1 MMKLRLRINPLWV
14 ALLALPL
21 ALVVAFQVAVALT
34 AFNPSDQPVGY
45 VAQDEMTSFNL
56 KSGNE
61 FLFRGNYER
70 ESWSGGLLAYPAD
83 KLGNVDTAAPA
94 WDTAEA
100 LALQDWDTGR
110 FIATM
115 RDDGVAVPF
124 RLANLSAAQQA
135 YFGGSVALVNFL
147 RGDRDYEG
155 SPYRIRGTV
164 LGDIIHS
171 RPLYVHDATNPT
183 VFVGANDG
191 MLHAIN
197 AATPNVGGG
206 IGGSERWAYVP
217 SMLLP
222 KLNKLAVTPY
232 VHDYFVDGQ
241 INVANID
248 SGTQRILVGGLGAG
262 GKGLYALDIS
272 GSTGLTAAT
281 ESDVTAKVMWEI
293 APTKVNHASP
303 TTANAYVNLG
313 YTFGTITI
321 AQMDVSG
328 TTTDVVIVGNGYN
341 DGLGDYTA
349 CTHATPTYGNCGGDY
364 AARLYVINAITGQ
377 LIKSI
382 KAGANGTAA
391 QPNGLST
398 PAAIDTTGDG
408 KVDRVYAGDLD
419 GTMWKFDLSVGSS
432 TALSVTSPAQAI
444 TTTPAVAIHPE
455 GGYMVNF
462 ATGKMLITADTTDS
476 AVHYVYGIWDGAP
489 VANTALL
496 TQSLTER
503 SYTRGGVTTRVR
515 RVTSSQ
521 PNWASGASNHK
532 GWKVALPA
540 GEKVVGEG
548 AFVENGRYYFTSH
561 NPRVMTPVPN
571 TATIIAGENWLMEL
585 DYLSGGTKNQ
595 PFLDLS
601 ADIKL
606 DNDDRLRYIATDAEV
621 IADST
626 KLDTPIPTTDGI
638 SVGKFI
644 STGVLSQPILVQ
656 LLSLNDTLFNQNP
669 DVTITPVILGQG
681 VDGGHFDQ
689 DIYYGTG
696 AASKAVGTV
705 NFSYAASRTA
715 KNVSALTITANGET
729 IYTGAPGN
737 RRPRDLDDFLDGQS
751 SANYRISANYDGNN
765 SMIGIE
771 AKATGLAYNGPITV
785 TITTSGLSGPA
796 AYQKVDL
803 AGGSAATPGDR
814 CTKCKAKNHIH
825 QYDDK
830 YDVTGV
836 NMLNASNT
844 AQNLVNAIP
853 STATEFKVLMHNQYL
868 SPAVQMHLGTPGY
881 LFDVNVGYIRIK
893 DYQTSATLDLAAVT
907 TYRRATTASATAQPL
922 QSLTFNMPTDALT
935 ARDWWGNGDV
945 RVGLHPTVYYCAYSS
960 AGVNDGNMYRPVV
973 PPANGIDGPGV
984 NGWSGLTTPVT
995 ATGARHNGALTI
1007 QIIAANTPN
1016 SAIEENLPGRPEY
1029 GWRVKAALF
1038 PLYVLAEYNTYW
1050 HHPNGKCYGDTGWS
1064 KTPGPDNGS
1073 STASN
1078 KAAGSTDP
1086 KIGELGVGAGNI
1098 TDTTTTTVGDVTTT
1112 VITYSSGL
1120 TATIVRTANRTGGQR
1135 DGSVTIVTKDTLC
1148 MSTAGCTGV
1157 TQVIASAKGSIR
1169 SGGDERGLQARTGRI
1184 SWRELVA
1191 P

>member
-1 MMKLRLRINPLWV
+1 MKLHMRINPLWV
-14 ALLALPL
+14 VLLALPL
-21 ALVVAFQVAVALT
+21 ALVVWFKVAVAVS

-45 VAQDEMTSFNL
+45 VAQDEMTSYNL

-61 FLFRGNYER
+61 FLFRGHYER
-70 ESWSGGLLAYPAD
+70 EYWSGGLLAYPAD

-100 LALQDWDTGR
+100 LELQNWDTGR

-115 RDDGVAVPF
+115 KDDGTAVPF

-135 YFGGSVALVNFL
+135 HFGGSIALVNYL
-147 RGDRDYEG
+147 RGDRDDEG

-183 VFVGANDG
+183 LFVGANDG

-197 AATPNVGGG
+197 AATPIAGTG
-206 IGGSERWAYVP
+206 IGGTERWAYVP

-222 KLNKLAVTPY
+222 KLKNLAVTPY

-241 INVANID
+241 INVAHVD
-248 SGTQRILVGGLGAG
+248 GGAQRILVGGLGAG

-272 GSTGLTAAT
+272 GSAGLTAAA
-281 ESDVTAKVMWEI
+281 ESDVAAKVLWEI
-293 APTKVNHASP
+293 SPTKVKYASP

-313 YTFGTITI
+313 YTYGTITI
-321 AQMDVSG
+321 ARMDVSG
-328 TTTDVVIVGNGYN
+328 TPTDVVIVGNGYN
-341 DGLGDYTA
+341 DGLGSYSD
-349 CTHATPTYGNCGGDY
+349 CTHATPTYANCGGDY
-364 AARLYVINAITGQ
+364 AARLFVINAITGQ
-377 LIKSI
+377 LVKSI
-382 KAGANGTAA
+382 KAGSSATAA

-398 PAAIDTTGDG
+398 PAAIDTNGDG
-408 KVDRVYAGDLD
+408 LVDRVYAGDLN
-419 GTMWKFDLSVGSS
+419 GTMWKFDLSAGTS
-432 TALSVTSPAQAI
+432 TALLTTSPAQAI

-462 ATGKMLITADTTDS
+462 ATGKMLVTADTTDS
-476 AVHYVYGIWDGAP
+476 SVHYAYGVWDPA
-489 VANTALL
+489 TARSNAAML
-496 TQSLTER
+496 TQTLTER

-515 RVTSSQ
+515 RITNNQQ
-521 PNWASGASNHK
+521 PNWTNGAGNHI

-548 AFVENGRYYFTSH
+548 SFVENGRFYFTTH
-561 NPRVMTPVPN
+561 NPRVTTPVPN
-571 TATIIAGENWLMEL
+571 TGTTIAGENWLMEL
-585 DYLSGGTKNQ
+585 DYLSGGAKNQ

-601 ADIKL
+601 ADVKL

-621 IADST
+621 IADGT
-626 KLDTPIPTTDGI
+626 KLDTPILTTDGI

-669 DVTITPVILGQG
+669 DVTIPPVILGQG

-696 AASKAVGTV
+696 VATKAFGRVQFTYANSGT
-705 NFSYAASRTA
+705 AR
-715 KNVSALTITANGET
+715 NVSALTIKANGET
-729 IYTGAPGN
+729 VYTGSPGN
-737 RRPRDLDDFLDGQS
+737 YKPRDLDDFLDGRS
-751 SANYRISANYDGNN
+751 STNYVISTDPDDSNRTIRIT
-765 SMIGIE
+765 
-771 AKATGLAYNGPITV
+771 AKATGAAYNGPITV
-785 TITTSGLSGPA
+785 TITTNGNSPG
-796 AYQKVDL
+796 YNKEDL
-803 AGGSAATPGDR
+803 TGGSAATPGDTCVTCR
-814 CTKCKAKNHIH
+814 AKNHIH

-836 NMLNASNT
+836 NMLNASNS
-844 AQNLVNAIP
+844 AQNLANAIP
-853 STATEFKVLMHNQYL
+853 STSTEFKVLMHNQYL
-868 SPAVQMHLGTPGY
+868 SPAVQLHLGTPGY
-881 LFDVNVGYIRIK
+881 LFDVNVGYIRVK
-893 DYQTSATLDLAAVT
+893 DYQTSATLDLAAVP
-907 TYRRATTASATAQPL
+907 TYRRATTASATAQPI
-922 QSLTFNMPTDALT
+922 QSLTVNMPTDALT

-960 AGVNDGNMYRPVV
+960 AGANDGNMYRPVV
-973 PPANGIDGPGV
+973 PPANGVDGPGV
-984 NGWSGLTTPVT
+984 NGWSALTTPIT

-1007 QIIAANTPN
+1007 QLIAANTPN
-1016 SAIEENLPGRPEY
+1016 SAIEQNVPGRPEY
-1029 GWRVKAALF
+1029 GWRVKAAFF

-1073 STASN
+1073 SSSSN

-1120 TATIVRTANRTGGQR
+1120 TARIVRTANRTGGQL
-1135 DGSVTIVTKDTLC
+1135 DGSVTIVTTD
-1148 MSTAGCTGV
+1148 TAGNVT